1 MIEGRDLL
9 RLAGM
14 GSAALLA
21 PHRVAERVMAA
32 QAADGIATP
41 GNPGAAEQ
49 PFGEM
54 MSQMFAPLKAQYGA
68 LAMRG

>member
-1 MIEGRDLL
+1 
-9 RLAGM
+9 
-14 GSAALLA
+14 
-21 PHRVAERVMAA
+21 MAA